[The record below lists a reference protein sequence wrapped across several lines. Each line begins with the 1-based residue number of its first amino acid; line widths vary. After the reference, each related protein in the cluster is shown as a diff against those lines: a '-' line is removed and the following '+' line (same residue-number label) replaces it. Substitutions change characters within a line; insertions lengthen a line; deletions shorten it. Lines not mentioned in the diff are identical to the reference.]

1 MYTLVDLRS
10 GIRVFLWVPTTHF
23 SDGCKYEKKKRKNQ
37 IVIKIKNSE
46 FDSYPTQ
53 QNFFPAGNQPS
64 VIQSVATRLT
74 Y

>member
-10 GIRVFLWVPTTHF
+10 GMRIFCEYQRYISLVDVNM
-23 SDGCKYEKKKRKNQ
+23 KKRKNQ
-37 IVIKIKNSE
+37 IVVKIKNAK
-46 FDSYPTQ
+46 FDSAPTQ